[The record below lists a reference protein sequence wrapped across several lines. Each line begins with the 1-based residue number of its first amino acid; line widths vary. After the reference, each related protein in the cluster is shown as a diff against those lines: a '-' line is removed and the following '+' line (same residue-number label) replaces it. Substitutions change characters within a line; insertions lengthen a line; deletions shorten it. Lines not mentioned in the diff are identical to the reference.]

1 MALSGFRPEFILC
14 CGGESG
20 QEHVQ
25 GLAPSMPQ
33 ESCYLIAMDGGTCS
47 MVVSNGRSFGEG
59 DRLCHWSPNGRVA
72 SMFEGSFQAEKT
84 LPPDILVLLSALA
97 EISF

>member
-25 GLAPSMPQ
+25 GLAPRMPQ
-33 ESCYLIAMDGGTCS
+33 DSCYLVAVDGSTCS
-47 MVVSNGRSFGEG
+47 RVVSNGISCGEG
-59 DRLCHWSPNGRVA
+59 DGFCHWSPNGRVA
-72 SMFEGSFQAEKT
+72 STFEGSF
-84 LPPDILVLLSALA
+84 
-97 EISF
+97 